1 MKTSL
6 STHGKTLRMVQIAL
20 LMALE
25 VVLTLLY
32 IPVGTINLNF
42 GLVPIVIS
50 AIFLCPAVGALI
62 GGVSGVV
69 TAVQVVTVPGIFN
82 TFLVTVNPI
91 AACVISVIK
100 TAVAGLMVGWI
111 YSLMSKLCKST
122 IVNSFVAAAVCPIVN
137 SGIFA
142 IGMFAFF
149 GDALLA
155 DAAFSTRG
163 SSLIA
168 IVFLGLIG
176 VNFIIEFIV
185 TSLISPALC
194 KTITAA
200 KIFSK

>member
-1 MKTSL
+1 MKTAL
-6 STHGKTLRMVQIAL
+6 STREKTLRMVQVAL

-42 GLVPIVIS
+42 GLVPIVIA
-50 AIFLCPAVGALI
+50 AIFLGPLAGVLI
-62 GGVSGVV
+62 GCVSGAV
-69 TAVQVVTVPGIFN
+69 TAIQVLTVPSLFN

-100 TAVAGLMVGWI
+100 TAVAGLLVGFV
-111 YSLMSKLCKST
+111 YRLMNRLCKFSLINT
-122 IVNSFVAAAVCPIVN
+122 LVSSALCPVVN

-142 IGMFAFF
+142 VGMFAFF
-149 GDALLA
+149 SDALLA
-155 DAAFSTRG
+155 DATLSTYG
-163 SSLIA
+163 SVLA
-168 IVFLGLIG
+168 IVFVGLIG
-176 VNFIIEFIV
+176 VNFIVEFIV
-185 TSLISPALC
+185 TTLISPALC